1 MTRIA
6 IVQCGSKKL
15 SWSKARSHQGLKVS
29 QNGHSIEAENLYI
42 GDLFKKSLA
51 HAYKT
56 VGRNNT
62 YIISSKYGLIRPWDL
77 VRPYEQNDG
86 DFQIEYYGGVGK
98 LPKVN
103 NVLEGLGIGKRLQ
116 YLKRELDEE
125 QEDS

>member
-1 MTRIA
+1 MKLTMTKIA
-6 IVQCGSKKL
+6 IVQCGAMKL
-15 SWSKARSHQGLKVS
+15 SMPRMDQCR
-29 QNGHSIEAENLYI
+29 AEDLYI
-42 GDLFKKSLA
+42 SDLFKKSLA

-56 VGRNNT
+56 VGRRNT
-62 YIISSKYGLIRPWDL
+62 YIISSKYGLIRPWTI

-116 YLKRELDEE
+116 YLKKELEKP
-125 QEDS
+125 

>member
-6 IVQCGSKKL
+6 IVQCGSKKI
-15 SWSKARSHQGLKVS
+15 SDHPKTYHRKGD
-29 QNGHSIEAENLYI
+29 GYYAENLYI
-42 GDLFKKSLA
+42 SDLFKKSLA

-62 YIISSKYGLIRPWDL
+62 YIISSKYGLIRPWDI
-77 VRPYEQNDG
+77 VKPYEQNDG
-86 DFQIEYYGGVGK
+86 NFQIDYYGGVGK

-103 NVLEGLGIGKRLQ
+103 NVLKGLGIGKRLQ

-125 QEDS
+125 QKDS